1 MCPALPYNTVGRAGG
16 LSKKVTLHQVPGS
29 QVLPRPLVCVTA
41 ETWEKN
47 HKYIFTVTEEMEAKS
62 TRQKRGEAPSFMKQE
77 GEGKGRKHLGL
88 NIVVWVAQLMKARK
102 FEMCTRQPDT
112 PILHSG
118 PQTKAALWG
127 AGTAGGVAA
136 EGGTQASFPFN
147 GCSVSKLKTKMLFC
161 GPTLGPCPAPSSGD
175 TVPWLRRRHLACS
188 SPWNAE
194 IQGRFHQWILP
205 SHLDIGSCD
214 IPGLEPNSPGTVPA
228 TADRPTGLLQRKPNA
243 AERINQ
249 KGLQVEP
256 CAGSSER
263 APEEGRP
270 SRWWH
275 HREKWQRN

>member
-1 MCPALPYNTVGRAGG
+1 MCPALPYNTVGGAGG

-62 TRQKRGEAPSFMKQE
+62 TRQKRGEAPSLMKQE

-88 NIVVWVAQLMKARK
+88 NIVVWVAQLMKTRK

-136 EGGTQASFPFN
+136 EGGTRASLPFN
-147 GCSVSKLKTKMLFC
+147 GCSVSRLKTKMLFC

-175 TVPWLRRRHLACS
+175 TVPWLRQRHLACS

-194 IQGRFHQWILP
+194 IERRFHQWILP
-205 SHLDIGSCD
+205 SPSGHRQLWCPRSWAQLPWYCPCHSRSAHRPPPEKAKCSRKNQPEGAPDWNVCWFHWK
-214 IPGLEPNSPGTVPA
+214 SPWGGQA
-228 TADRPTGLLQRKPNA
+228 K
-243 AERINQ
+243 
-249 KGLQVEP
+249 QVMTP
-256 CAGSSER
+256 
-263 APEEGRP
+263 
-270 SRWWH
+270 
-275 HREKWQRN
+275 